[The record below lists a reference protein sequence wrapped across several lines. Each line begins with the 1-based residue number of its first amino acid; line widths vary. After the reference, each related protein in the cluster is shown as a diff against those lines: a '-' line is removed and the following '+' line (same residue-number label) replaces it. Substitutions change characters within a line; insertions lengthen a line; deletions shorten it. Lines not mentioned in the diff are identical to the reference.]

1 MDKKTL
7 GEKVLATIKD
17 KKIHRKARWKFLLRD
32 YMIWFF
38 GFISLLLG
46 SLALS
51 VMIYM
56 MRQNGWEDYSYV
68 NDSFLRFVV
77 ITLPYFWI
85 LFLGFFIFISDYYI
99 KNTKKGYKY
108 RLSLVILGS
117 VLINVFLGV
126 LFYKIGVGEAVDD
139 VLSER
144 APFYSE
150 FINPNMR
157 LWNQPELGLLS
168 GKINKVS
175 SQYEFELKDID
186 SKDWVVFHDNYMA
199 MPVAS
204 IEKGLRVNL
213 VGEMISTDSFRAEII
228 KPMGAG
234 RGFLNRGMNEIK
246 NEFKENPKLFNERIE
261 LMPRVLKIHPEM
273 EEIFQDHLRRHQQE
287 LENFLQERPDLSSDF
302 DGFIINI
309 EDGQ

>member
-17 KKIHRKARWKFLLRD
+17 KKIHRKARWKFLLHD

-46 SLALS
+46 SSALS

-56 MRQNGWEDYSYV
+56 MRHNGWEDYSYV
-68 NDSFLRFVV
+68 DDNFLRFIV
-77 ITLPYFWI
+77 ITLPYFWV

-99 KNTKKGYKY
+99 KKTKKGYKY
-108 RLSLVILGS
+108 RLSLVILAS
-117 VLINVFLGV
+117 IFINIFLG
-126 LFYKIGVGEAVDD
+126 LFFYKIGVGEAVDD
-139 VLSER
+139 ILGER

-168 GKINKVS
+168 GKINKVN

-186 SKDWVVFHDNYMA
+186 NKNWVVFHDNYMV
-199 MPVAS
+199 MPVTL
-204 IEKGLRVNL
+204 IKEGLRVNL
-213 VGEMISTDSFRAEII
+213 LGEMMSSDSFRVENI
-228 KPMGAG
+228 KPMCAG
-234 RGFLNRGMNEIK
+234 RGFLNREMDEIK
-246 NEFKENPKLFNERIE
+246 HEFKEDSKVLEERIE
-261 LMPRVLKIHPEM
+261 LMPRMMKMHPEM
-273 EEIFQDHLRRHQQE
+273 EEVFQDHLRRHQRE
-287 LENFLQERPDLSSDF
+287 FNNLLLERPDLSTDF
-302 DGFIINI
+302 EEFRINI
-309 EDGQ
+309 ENQ